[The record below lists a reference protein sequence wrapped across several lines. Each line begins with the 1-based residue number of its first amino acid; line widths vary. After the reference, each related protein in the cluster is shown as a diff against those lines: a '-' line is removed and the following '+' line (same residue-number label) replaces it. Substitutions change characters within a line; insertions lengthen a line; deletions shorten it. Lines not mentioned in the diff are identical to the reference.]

1 MMLCIGV
8 VWDALRQNN
17 TLFAIADQLTLKLCR
32 DRAGRDVKF
41 DSSSTL
47 GPNTFIIP
55 LDLGPERV
63 GQIGHYVLAVAQV
76 TDRGPIK
83 IKLMDSSPGIIAKQH
98 IHAAIAGVVMYSG
111 WLGKNGTNPLMV
123 WPAIEV
129 TNIFVPK
136 QELNNA
142 CGLNVVLNAWAE
154 MLNISINN
162 QRYRVK
168 PCEDKDAETEESAD
182 FLRQTIEI
190 INLAILGHMDT
201 ETILAFMIS
210 YGYAKAGIPFNPE
223 DRDGANYVPQ
233 LELPPLTTSIKD
245 LIHRVNEA
253 VTPSRSD
260 DNYDLNVPNQD
271 NLRFLMNEAKCDEQV
286 ASKALKDSNGD
297 MRIARWFIPVPWKY
311 DQKVKSLIH
320 DTKCST
326 KEANEALY
334 QANGNSRM
342 AHWWVKAARKRREEE
357 HQRLDSERIEQ
368 QEKEPIQRIIFLSSS
383 EEDGEGEGDEGDEG
397 DEEDGDVE
405 KALAESIRLEEEV
418 QVNKAVELS
427 LYESPGPGSPL
438 IPMPSP
444 PTPKSDF
451 SGNESIVP
459 TSSGEDSE

>member
-1 MMLCIGV
+1 MMCIGV
-8 VWDALRQNN
+8 VWDALRQNDI
-17 TLFAIADQLTLKLCR
+17 LFAIADQLTLKLCR
-32 DRAGRDVKF
+32 DRAGRDVNF

-55 LDLGPERV
+55 LDLGPERA
-63 GQIGHYVLAVAQV
+63 GQIGHYVLAVAQA

-83 IKLMDSSPGIIAKQH
+83 VKLMDSSPGIIAKQH

-123 WPAIEV
+123 WPTIEV

-136 QELNNA
+136 QEISNA

-154 MLNISINN
+154 MLNISIND

-168 PCEDKDAETEESAD
+168 PCKDKDAETEESAD

-210 YGYAKAGIPFNPE
+210 YGYAKVGTPLNPE

-233 LELPPLTTSIKD
+233 LEIPPLTTSIKD
-245 LIHRVNEA
+245 LINRVNDA

-260 DNYDLNVPNQD
+260 HNYDLNVPNQD
-271 NLRFLMNEAKCDEQV
+271 DLRFLMKEAKCDEQV

-297 MRIARWFIPVPWKY
+297 MRIARWFIPVPWNY
-311 DQKVKSLIH
+311 DQKVKSLIE
-320 DTKCST
+320 DTKCSR
-326 KEANEALY
+326 KEAKEALY

-342 AHWWVKAARKRREEE
+342 AHWWVKAARKRLEEE
-357 HQRLDSERIEQ
+357 QQQQRLDSERIKQ
-368 QEKEPIQRIIFLSSS
+368 QEKEPMQRAIFLSNSE
-383 EEDGEGEGDEGDEG
+383 EEDGEGEG

-405 KALAESIRLEEEV
+405 KALAESIRLEEEA

-427 LYESPGPGSPL
+427 LYDSRVPGSPL

-451 SGNESIVP
+451 SGNESIVLI
-459 TSSGEDSE
+459 SSDEDSE